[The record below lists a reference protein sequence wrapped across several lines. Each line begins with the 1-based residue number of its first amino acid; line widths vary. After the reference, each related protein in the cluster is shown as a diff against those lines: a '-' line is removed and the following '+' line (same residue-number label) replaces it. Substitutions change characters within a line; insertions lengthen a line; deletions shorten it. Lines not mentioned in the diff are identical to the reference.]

1 MKKIVLIS
9 LIIMMAAGG
18 LSAQN
23 VEKTR
28 RVATRSGNKALEKG
42 NVSQAVTS
50 YRKALR
56 ADSTYSKAQYNAG
69 VAHGKL
75 QQYDTAVAYYQK
87 VINNGK
93 ASDDMKS
100 RALYNAG
107 NIYLRQALAARDQGQ
122 YDAKSLQAAVES
134 YKASLKLDSKNNDA
148 KHNLSLAMQLLRQ
161 QQQNGGGQNQDQQN
175 QQNQQSQQ
183 NQDQQDQQNQQNQ
196 DQQNQQNQNKQDQN
210 QQGNDKKDQQQNQN
224 GQKKQDDRQQ
234 EQRRREAEQMLNAMK
249 NNEQQT
255 MKAVKMREAQKE
267 RRQGTPVKIEKDW

>member
-122 YDAKSLQAAVES
+122 YDAKSLQASVES

-183 NQDQQDQQNQQNQ
+183 NQDQQNQQNQ

>member
-1 MKKIVLIS
+1 
-9 LIIMMAAGG
+9 MAAGG

-122 YDAKSLQAAVES
+122 YDAKSLQASVES

-183 NQDQQDQQNQQNQ
+183 NQDQQNQQNQ

>member
-100 RALYNAG
+100 RALDNAG

-183 NQDQQDQQNQQNQ
+183 NQDQQNQQNQ
-196 DQQNQQNQNKQDQN
+196 DQQNQQNQNKQDLN